1 MRVMCRWGHTLR
13 QRMFYCLKK
22 SLPQPL
28 SQPSLD
34 LGRRP
39 FLTHVR
45 HGLTYG
51 PGQASY
57 AWPDVGPLQVTYVID
72 SEVEHYIKP

>member
-1 MRVMCRWGHTLR
+1 M
-13 QRMFYCLKK
+13 KK
-22 SLPQPL
+22 SLPQPF
-28 SQPSLD
+28 SQPSLKT
-34 LGRRP
+34 LAAQVGGLLAGRRP

-45 HGLTYG
+45 NGLTYG

-72 SEVEHYIKP
+72 SEVEHYVKP